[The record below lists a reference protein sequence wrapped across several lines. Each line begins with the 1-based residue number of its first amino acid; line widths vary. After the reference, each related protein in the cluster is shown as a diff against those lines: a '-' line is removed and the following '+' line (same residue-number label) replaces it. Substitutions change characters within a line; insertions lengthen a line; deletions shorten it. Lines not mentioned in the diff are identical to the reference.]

1 MALPRAALLSTGFAG
16 KLWPTQF
23 RRFSDEFLTNYDLVR
38 NWDRGPRA
46 GTAGADEDSCIEESC
61 LTMALQVRLLLLS
74 SMFNVNIVL
83 RNLFQI
89 CRFHLTRH
97 LSVSGVCILLF
108 MSRAVTT
115 SFKGPDDCNEETE
128 LQDRKIQICGS
139 WKSRA

>member
-1 MALPRAALLSTGFAG
+1 MSETGTVGPGPGQPGLVKSRASMVMAF
-16 KLWPTQF
+16 Q
-23 RRFSDEFLTNYDLVR
+23 
-38 NWDRGPRA
+38 
-46 GTAGADEDSCIEESC
+46 I
-61 LTMALQVRLLLLS
+61 RLLLLS

-108 MSRAVTT
+108 MSRAVRT

-128 LQDRKIQICGS
+128 FQDRKN
-139 WKSRA
+139 